1 MHKNK
6 SRRNTSHR
14 TTLKIFA
21 DRVPA
26 KQESRKQASPRPLSP
41 QSETA
46 IGPTYLCP
54 AVRFLLVFRRCFE
67 RIQEDI
73 FRRTVG
79 GVCHSSAPS
88 SVCLH
93 SKNVLFKSVAGALC
107 RVESVTSRT
116 PSTTQ
121 QAGCTTMR
129 SRIRRSSARVASVA
143 RQLAAEVAA
152 QLPAHCI
159 RMPAQHNWLYGC
171 LRWLASQLAEACVS

>member
-1 MHKNK
+1 MCRLSKNRGSK
-6 SRRNTSHR
+6 PHRGPCRRSRRLQSVLHTSAQPCVFF
-14 TTLKIFA
+14 LFFGDASK
-21 DRVPA
+21 
-26 KQESRKQASPRPLSP
+26 ESKK
-41 QSETA
+41 T
-46 IGPTYLCP
+46 
-54 AVRFLLVFRRCFE
+54 FLDARLEGF
-67 RIQEDI
+67 
-73 FRRTVG
+73 
-79 GVCHSSAPS
+79 CHSSAPS

-93 SKNVLFKSVAGALC
+93 SKNVLFESVAGALC

-121 QAGCTTMR
+121 QASCTTMR